1 MNKIVTGWIDH
12 LLEAFV
18 PKAQAL
24 ACRQAPK
31 YLYCQFCYW
40 QGTFPVRQ
48 SCYVAA
54 NCTVRCGSCLVNWTC
69 PS

>member
-1 MNKIVTGWIDH
+1 MKKMLTGMIDH

-18 PKAQAL
+18 PKAKAL
-24 ACRQAPK
+24 ACRQPPN

-40 QGTFPVRQ
+40 VGTMPARQ

-54 NCTVRCGSCLVNWTC
+54 NCTVRCDPCLVNWTC
-69 PS
+69 PR